1 MTRKVLHGVAVS
13 AGIAIGRAFFLHRE
27 LPAKATEGVVPPSR
41 AEVEISRLNAAFEA
55 THMEIENAQK
65 QLDPTQKEQLG
76 ILAAHSMICKDPK
89 FIDAAHAN
97 IHSRRLSAE
106 HAVTE
111 ATNTLTKLF
120 NDLDDVY
127 FRERASD
134 IRAIAGKILR
144 HLNGS
149 GLTDLPEEPLILLAR
164 DLTPADTLALPLDR
178 VLAFATEEGGRT
190 GHTGILARSLQL
202 PAVVGISD
210 LEYGVRDGDTVI
222 LDALRGLILINP
234 SQAILSQYSDIKTRY
249 QSFQKKIFDQATIPA
264 ETADGMRITVRGN
277 IEMPKESDHV
287 LKNGGEGVGLYRTEF
302 GFITRTSIPSESEMY
317 EEYSELLT
325 RMAPRKV
332 TFRTL
337 DVGADKML
345 WTQKKLQEANPALG
359 LRAIRYCLRNQ
370 YMFRRQMR
378 AILRA
383 SVHGNAAL
391 MFPLISGVRELR
403 QAKAIL
409 NEVKQELDASNVP
422 FDRDIPVG
430 IMIELPSS
438 IMIADT
444 LALEVDF
451 FSIGTND
458 LIQYTL
464 GIDRVNKHVAYLYQ
478 PLHPAIIRGIK
489 LVADAAHQTGI
500 SISVCGEMASDPYCL
515 AILLGM
521 GINDFSM
528 APQAIPGI
536 KHILRNIDMEECRHL
551 LSQAIGAATVDAV
564 NRLARQTLSQQFAEE
579 LPFFLSVLDTEE

>member
-13 AGIAIGRAFFLHRE
+13 AGIAIGKAFFLHRGMNANPE
-27 LPAKATEGVVPPSR
+27 DGTVPLFR
-41 AEVEISRLNAAFEA
+41 IEAEIVRLNVAFETA
-55 THMEIENAQK
+55 HAELENAQ
-65 QLDPTQKEQLG
+65 QRLDPAQKEQIG

-89 FIDAAHAN
+89 FIAAAQAEIRTKN
-97 IHSRRLSAE
+97 LSAE
-106 HAVTE
+106 QAVTE
-111 ATNTLTKLF
+111 ASNAIAKLF
-120 NDLDDVY
+120 DNLDDTY

-134 IRAIAGKILR
+134 IRAIAAKIIR
-144 HLNGS
+144 HLDG
-149 GLTDLPEEPLILLAR
+149 GRLTNLPEEPLILLAH
-164 DLTPADTLALPLDR
+164 DLTPADTLSLPLDR

-202 PAVVGISD
+202 PAVVGISN
-210 LEYGVRDGDTVI
+210 LEEAILDGDIII
-222 LDALRGLILINP
+222 LDALRGLVLINP
-234 SQAILSQYSDIKTRY
+234 DQAILSQYSDTKKRY
-249 QSFQKKIFDQATIPA
+249 QSFQRTIFDQASYPA
-264 ETADGMRITVRGN
+264 ETTDGMHIAVRGN
-277 IEMPKESDHV
+277 IEMPQESDRV

-302 GFITRTSIPSESEMY
+302 GFITRTSTPPESELY
-317 EEYSELLT
+317 AEYSELLT
-325 RMAPRKV
+325 RMAPHKV

-337 DVGADKML
+337 DVGADKMH
-345 WTQKKLQEANPALG
+345 WTQKNLQEANPALG

-370 YMFRRQMR
+370 YMFRRQLR

-383 SVHGNAAL
+383 SAHGNAAL

-422 FDRDIPVG
+422 FDRDIPIG

-438 IMIADT
+438 IMIADA

-464 GIDRVNKHVAYLYQ
+464 GIDRVNKHVAYLFQ

-500 SISVCGEMASDPYCL
+500 SVSVCGEMASDPYCL

-528 APQAIPGI
+528 SPQAIPGI
-536 KHILRNIDMEECRHL
+536 KHILRNIDMEECRSL
-551 LSQAIGAATVDAV
+551 LSQAIGAATVEGV
-564 NRLARQTLSQQFAEE
+564 NRLARQTLSQRFAEE